1 MTTDLLEPK
10 DAADVVLDGRQVCLV
25 DDDELYRAHVGLLLA
40 RKNLSVIE
48 AGDTNTLQT
57 ILDRRMP
64 DCILLD
70 YDLVSENGLF
80 AVERL
85 RQRYPALAP
94 IVMVSADDTQRT
106 TVRAFRAGIA
116 DYVVKRGLT
125 IEELTTAV
133 RRAIALRI
141 RDEARDREIE
151 RLRRNAAFDERTG
164 LLTRAALEE
173 RLALLDEAAHRLRR
187 SYGLVALRVA
197 RIDEA
202 RDRFGV
208 VAADRILRAFGQKLR
223 DLVRSTDLCGV
234 WDRGTFL
241 YVVDAVSSPLSF
253 AAVEK
258 RLIAQATVEI
268 DLTSAHLSLGVVS
281 AAAFHPDDGDR
292 PATLLAGLEAR
303 LEAQARTVEESAAGS
318 ADWVRMAESA
328 AEATAGAPTERRREP
343 RLRTLKQG
351 RIYLNG
357 LQSTIDC
364 TVRNLSAGGAGLRL
378 MGPTAIP
385 EFFRLRIS
393 ENGMIRKVRKCWHLN
408 NDLGVEFLPD

>member
-292 PATLLAGLEAR
+292 PATLRAGLEAR

>member
-1 MTTDLLEPK
+1 MTPRSIALDESP
-10 DAADVVLDGRQVCLV
+10 DVVLDGRLACVV

-40 RKNLSVIE
+40 QKNLIVGE
-48 AGDTNTLQT
+48 ASDTNQLQT

-85 RQRYPALAP
+85 KQRYPALAP

-106 TVRAFRAGIA
+106 TLRAFRAGVA

-125 IEELTTAV
+125 ADELTAAV
-133 RRAIALRI
+133 RRAITLRI
-141 RDEARDREIE
+141 RDEARERELE

-164 LLTRAALEE
+164 LLTHAALEE
-173 RLALLDEAAHRLRR
+173 RLTLLDETAHRLRR

-197 RIDEA
+197 RIEEA

-223 DLVRSTDLCGV
+223 DLVRTTDLCGV
-234 WDRGTFL
+234 WDANTFL
-241 YVVDAVSSPLSF
+241 YVVDAISSPLSF

-258 RLIAQATVEI
+258 RLVGQATVEI

-281 AAAFHPDDGDR
+281 AAAFHPDDGTDP
-292 PATLLAGLEAR
+292 PALLAVIEAR
-303 LEAQARTVEESAAGS
+303 LEEQMRAFRETGAAAG
-318 ADWVRMAESA
+318 DWVRLADAAAPA
-328 AEATAGAPTERRREP
+328 AEPTERRREP

-393 ENGMIRKVRKCWHLN
+393 DNGVVRKVRKCWHLN